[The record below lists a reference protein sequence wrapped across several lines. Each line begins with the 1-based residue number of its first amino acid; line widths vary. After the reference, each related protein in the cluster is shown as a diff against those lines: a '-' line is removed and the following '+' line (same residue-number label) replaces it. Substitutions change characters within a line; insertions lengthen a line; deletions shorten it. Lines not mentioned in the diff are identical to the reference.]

1 MATQATTLT
10 RPLAPASAGVML
22 PAFTLWWRE
31 IVRFYRQPT
40 RVVGVLASPLVFW
53 LVIGSGFGT
62 SFRSG
67 GGPGQQ
73 HYLDY
78 FYPGALIM
86 IVLFTSIFTMMSV
99 IEDRKEG
106 FLLSVLVAP
115 VPRTAIVLGKVLG
128 GTTLSAVQGLIFL
141 IFAPFAGVHLE
152 LAQVL
157 LAAVVVFLVSFALTA
172 LGFAIAWPM
181 DSSQAFHGI
190 VNLFLIPLWLLSG
203 ALFPIQNA
211 SKWIKVIMRLNPLT
225 YGVEALRGLL
235 YPGAE
240 TTFPLPSAMATLR
253 SVFAGNV
260 WTRITDGK
268 PPHHEARRLIVG
280 NSIAEQYAFFPALN
294 ATLNGTSAALL
305 LTGRSPDCS
314 RAHCRTPRLHD
325 CCGSCVGS
333 VSGVLSILPLQSR
346 KHSIPGRG
354 MGTSRLFHD
363 SDFPCHT
370 GDRHRA
376 AGDHHFDSRAEG
388 AVSAASGDRAL
399 DVAFVDVCFRH
410 GCDCLFHALPMVPA
424 QLVASDGD
432 SSR

>member
-1 MATQATTLT
+1 MATQATTLA
-10 RPLAPASAGVML
+10 RPMTPASAGVML

-115 VPRTAIVLGKVLG
+115 VPRSAIVLGKVLG
-128 GTTLSAVQGLIFL
+128 GTTLSAVQGMIFL
-141 IFAPFAGVHLE
+141 VFAPFAGVHLE
-152 LAQVL
+152 VVQVL

-203 ALFPIQNA
+203 SLFPLEGA
-211 SKWIKVIMRLNPLT
+211 SGWIRVIMRLNPLT

-240 TTFPLPSAMATLR
+240 TTFPLPSAMATLLLFSLVMFGLAFLMVNRR
-253 SVFAGNV
+253 S
-260 WTRITDGK
+260 TR
-268 PPHHEARRLIVG
+268 
-280 NSIAEQYAFFPALN
+280 PA
-294 ATLNGTSAALL
+294 A
-305 LTGRSPDCS
+305 
-314 RAHCRTPRLHD
+314 
-325 CCGSCVGS
+325 
-333 VSGVLSILPLQSR
+333 
-346 KHSIPGRG
+346 
-354 MGTSRLFHD
+354 
-363 SDFPCHT
+363 
-370 GDRHRA
+370 
-376 AGDHHFDSRAEG
+376 
-388 AVSAASGDRAL
+388 
-399 DVAFVDVCFRH
+399 
-410 GCDCLFHALPMVPA
+410 
-424 QLVASDGD
+424 
-432 SSR
+432 

>member
-1 MATQATTLT
+1 MATQVTTLA
-10 RPLAPASAGVML
+10 RPIASASAGVLL

-99 IEDRKEG
+99 IEDSKEG

-128 GTTLSAVQGLIFL
+128 GTTLSAVQGMIFL
-141 IFAPFAGVHLE
+141 ILAPFAGVHLE
-152 LAQVL
+152 LVQVL

-203 ALFPIQNA
+203 ALFPLEGA
-211 SKWIKVIMRLNPLT
+211 SGWIRVIMRLNPLT
-225 YGVEALRGLL
+225 YGVEALRSLL

-240 TTFPLPSAMATLR
+240 TTFPLASAMATLLLF
-253 SVFAGNV
+253 SLVMFG
-260 WTRITDGK
+260 
-268 PPHHEARRLIVG
+268 L
-280 NSIAEQYAFFPALN
+280 AF
-294 ATLNGTSAALL
+294 
-305 LTGRSPDCS
+305 
-314 RAHCRTPRLHD
+314 
-325 CCGSCVGS
+325 
-333 VSGVLSILPLQSR
+333 
-346 KHSIPGRG
+346 
-354 MGTSRLFHD
+354 
-363 SDFPCHT
+363 
-370 GDRHRA
+370 
-376 AGDHHFDSRAEG
+376 
-388 AVSAASGDRAL
+388 
-399 DVAFVDVCFRH
+399 
-410 GCDCLFHALPMVPA
+410 
-424 QLVASDGD
+424 LVANRRST
-432 SSR
+432 RPAA

>member
-1 MATQATTLT
+1 MT
-10 RPLAPASAGVML
+10 PASAGVML
-22 PAFTLWWRE
+22 PGFTLWWRE

-40 RVVGVLASPLVFW
+40 RVVGVLGSPLVFW

-115 VPRTAIVLGKVLG
+115 VPRAAIVLGKVLG
-128 GTTLSAVQGLIFL
+128 GTTLSAVQGMIFL
-141 IFAPFAGVHLE
+141 IFAPFAGVHLG
-152 LAQVL
+152 LVQVL

-203 ALFPIQNA
+203 ALFPLEGA
-211 SKWIKVIMRLNPLT
+211 SGWIRFIMRLNPLT

-240 TTFPLPSAMATLR
+240 TTFPLPSAMATLLLFSLVMFGLAFLMANR
-253 SVFAGNV
+253 RTTSSVA
-260 WTRITDGK
+260 
-268 PPHHEARRLIVG
+268 
-280 NSIAEQYAFFPALN
+280 
-294 ATLNGTSAALL
+294 
-305 LTGRSPDCS
+305 
-314 RAHCRTPRLHD
+314 
-325 CCGSCVGS
+325 
-333 VSGVLSILPLQSR
+333 
-346 KHSIPGRG
+346 
-354 MGTSRLFHD
+354 
-363 SDFPCHT
+363 
-370 GDRHRA
+370 
-376 AGDHHFDSRAEG
+376 
-388 AVSAASGDRAL
+388 
-399 DVAFVDVCFRH
+399 
-410 GCDCLFHALPMVPA
+410 
-424 QLVASDGD
+424 
-432 SSR
+432 